1 MRFNSTYLRII
12 LLTLILLV
20 GGQDKLV
27 GAMAQQ
33 RSFWGMIVSG
43 AAGTGVKIT
52 ALRDKSPAGNCL
64 NLDDVLL
71 AIEPTPIKS
80 VQQFELVFGGN
91 YLSIAAR

>member
-33 RSFWGMIVSG
+33 RSFWGMIVSY

-64 NLDDVLL
+64 KLDDVLL
-71 AIEPTPIKS
+71 AIESTPIKS
-80 VQQFELVFGGN
+80 MQQFELVFGGN
-91 YLSIAAR
+91 CLSSSVR

>member
-1 MRFNSTYLRII
+1 M
-12 LLTLILLV
+12 LV

-64 NLDDVLL
+64 KLDDVLL
-71 AIEPTPIKS
+71 AIESTPIKS

>member
-20 GGQDKLV
+20 GGQENLV

-33 RSFWGMIVSG
+33 RSFWGMIVSDAVG
-43 AAGTGVKIT
+43 AGVKIT

-64 NLDDVLL
+64 KLDDVLL
-71 AIEPTPIKS
+71 AIESTPIKS
-80 VQQFELVFGGN
+80 MQQFELVFGGN
-91 YLSIAAR
+91 CLSSSVR

>member
-64 NLDDVLL
+64 KLDDVLL

-80 VQQFELVFGGN
+80 VQRFELVFGGN